1 MHLNP
6 IGVIHSPHRQAA
18 GTPVQSAFAQSVEG
32 TVEVFPAFAAGL
44 KDLAGFDRI
53 WLITWLDRAAPA
65 RLEVV
70 PYLDTEPHGIFATRS
85 PCRPNP
91 IGLSPVRLLGID
103 GCTLRVSELDV
114 LDGTPLLDV
123 KPYVP
128 AFDAFAAT
136 RVGWYEKVGAATPK
150 LADERFTAAP

>member
-1 MHLNP
+1 MQLTP
-6 IGVIHSPHRQAA
+6 IGIIHSPHPQAT

-32 TVEVFPAFAAGL
+32 TVELFPAFAGGL
-44 KDLAGFDRI
+44 KDLAGFERI

-103 GCTLRVSELDV
+103 GGTLRVSGLDL
-114 LDGTPLLDV
+114 LDGTPVLDV

-128 AFDAFAAT
+128 AFDAFNAT
-136 RVGWYEKVGAATPK
+136 RIGWYGQVDAATPK
-150 LADERFTAAP
+150 LADERFSATP